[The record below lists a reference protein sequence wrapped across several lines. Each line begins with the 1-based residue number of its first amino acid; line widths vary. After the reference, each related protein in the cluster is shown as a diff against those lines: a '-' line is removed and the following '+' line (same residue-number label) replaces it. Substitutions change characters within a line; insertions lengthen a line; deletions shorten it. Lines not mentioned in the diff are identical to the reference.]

1 MSANPI
7 QPRTSAL
14 LRGSFIFAALSAA
27 SGVMLGALS
36 AHLPDRLFAVPGGRA
51 MLHSAVEI
59 QMWHA
64 LGLCLLSLNAARLS
78 PRWIRMACL
87 CMAIGMVLFCVPVTL
102 LALFDLKLGPV
113 SIGRIAPYGGTMLM
127 LAWCLAAVSAL
138 RVRPGF
144 F

>member
-1 MSANPI
+1 MSANPVRSSMPDPI
-7 QPRTSAL
+7 
-14 LRGSFIFAALSAA
+14 RGSFIFAALSAA

-64 LGLCLLSLNAARLS
+64 LGLCLLSLNASRLS
-78 PRWIRMACL
+78 PRLIRMACL
-87 CMAIGMVLFCVPVTL
+87 CMAVGMVLFCVPVIL
-102 LALFDLKLGPV
+102 LALFDMKLGSI

-127 LAWCLAAVSAL
+127 IAWCLAAASAF
-138 RVRPGF
+138 RRPF
-144 F
+144 QN